1 MVNIIVCIKQVP
13 ASTKVKADPETGMFK
28 ADDTEDPI
36 INPFDE
42 YAIEEGIRLRE
53 KHGGVVKILSMGP
66 ARVEKA
72 IRTAI
77 AMGADEGYLAT
88 DQAFNGADTWATA
101 YTLAAAIKKTGAFDI
116 IICGKQTMDS
126 DTAQVGPTVAEM
138 LGIPFITYVRKIR
151 EISATAITVER
162 MMESGYAV
170 MQMPLPGLITVVKEI
185 NEPRLASLK
194 GIMKSKKTEVKKLT
208 ATDCGVDTEKTG
220 LYGSGAWVLRTAT
233 PQKRSG
239 GEKMTGEVPEL
250 VGKLSSTIINLK
262 LIK

>member
-1 MVNIIVCIKQVP
+1 MNIIVCIKQVP
-13 ASTKVKADPETGMFK
+13 ASTKVRTDPETGVFK

-53 KHGGVVKILSMGP
+53 KHGGVVKIISMGP
-66 ARVEKA
+66 ARAEKA

-77 AMGADEGYLAT
+77 AMGADEGYLAM
-88 DQAFNGADTWATA
+88 DQAFDGSDTWATA
-101 YTLAAAIKKTGAFDI
+101 YTLAAAVKKTGAFDI

-126 DTAQVGPTVAEM
+126 DTAQVGPGIAEM
-138 LGIPFITYVRKIR
+138 LDIPFITYIRKIR
-151 EISATAITVER
+151 EIKDSVITVER
-162 MMESGYAV
+162 MAENGFTV
-170 MQMPLPGLITVVKEI
+170 VQMPLPGLITVVKEI

-194 GIMKSKKTEVKKLT
+194 GIMKSKKTEIKKMAAQDL
-208 ATDCGVDTEKTG
+208 GVDKEKTG

-233 PQKRSG
+233 PQKRTG
-239 GEKMTGEVPEL
+239 GEKITGELPVL
-250 VGKLSSTIINLK
+250 VEKLSSTIINLK